1 MRWLLISLL
10 LLAGCGPT
18 PEELARQRVEIDK
31 QLPAG
36 CSLHD
41 AGRYNYI
48 TVLVVMCDGKTV
60 SSNLQWEVRH
70 GKSSELVQ
78 ALVVQVK

>member
-1 MRWLLISLL
+1 
-10 LLAGCGPT
+10 
-18 PEELARQRVEIDK
+18 
-31 QLPAG
+31 
-36 CSLHD
+36 
-41 AGRYNYI
+41 
-48 TVLVVMCDGKTV
+48 MCDGKTV